1 MATPAPNSTA
11 ASALPAAGGTSEQTL
26 SNYIGPYVTNMLGKA
41 QAISNEPYQV
51 YQGPMT
57 AGTSNLQNKV
67 FQGLGN
73 LSFPGN
79 LGQSFSSGM
88 GGQPAVMPQQGGGP
102 VSAGPGAMPPMGNMI
117 YTSGPQNST
126 GYLSFPPE
134 PQGIAGLTPP
144 QTSQQP
150 SNIAQSYMNPY
161 LESVLAPQME
171 EMRRQSKLSQAIME
185 SEAARNLLSEQNKTV
200 GQGYASAYD
209 KAMGQFNTEQGQSKD
224 LVNMLANAGAAER
237 GIEQEGI
244 TADYNE
250 FLAQRDDPMKK
261 TQYLQSMLQ
270 GLPISTVTNTP
281 LPKSG
286 IGQLVE
292 AFGGMTQLEDALK
305 KLKLG

>member
-1 MATPAPNSTA
+1 
-11 ASALPAAGGTSEQTL
+11 
-26 SNYIGPYVTNMLGKA
+26 
-41 QAISNEPYQV
+41 
-51 YQGPMT
+51 
-57 AGTSNLQNKV
+57 
-67 FQGLGN
+67 
-73 LSFPGN
+73 
-79 LGQSFSSGM
+79 
-88 GGQPAVMPQQGGGP
+88 
-102 VSAGPGAMPPMGNMI
+102 
-117 YTSGPQNST
+117 
-126 GYLSFPPE
+126 
-134 PQGIAGLTPP
+134 
-144 QTSQQP
+144 
-150 SNIAQSYMNPY
+150 
-161 LESVLAPQME
+161 ME
-171 EMRRQSKLSQAIME
+171 EMRRQSKLNLQPGLAKLTQAGGFGGGRQAIME

-209 KAMGQFNTEQGQSKD
+209 KAMSQFNTEQGQSKD